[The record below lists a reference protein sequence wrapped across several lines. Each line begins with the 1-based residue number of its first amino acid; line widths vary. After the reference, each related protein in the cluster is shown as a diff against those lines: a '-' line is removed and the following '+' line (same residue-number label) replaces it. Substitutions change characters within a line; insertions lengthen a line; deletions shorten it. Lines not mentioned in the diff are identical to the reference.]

1 MSRNQ
6 GIVVDA
12 LFVGMTRPS
21 MVWGVTYSAMMF
33 NIVVTSES
41 FIVTKNLAW
50 LLAFLPIH
58 GMLFL
63 VCLHEPRFFDL
74 LQLWGRTRL
83 PAMVNG
89 NLRFWRANSYSPLA
103 VDLPDAHGR
112 RRSRPVQVLYRAR
125 PGRGKPCTC

>member
-6 GIVVDA
+6 GIVADP

-33 NIVVTSES
+33 NIVITTES
-41 FIVTKNLAW
+41 FIVTKNQAW
-50 LLAFLPIH
+50 LLSFVPVH
-58 GMLFL
+58 GVLYL
-63 VCLHEPRFFDL
+63 LCLYEPRFFDL

-83 PAMVNG
+83 PAMLGG

-103 VDLPDAHGR
+103 LHLPDARGR
-112 RRSRPVQVLYRAR
+112 RRMRTAPLTVS
-125 PGRGKPCTC
+125 

>member
-1 MSRNQ
+1 MHRNH
-6 GIVVDA
+6 GITVDS

-33 NIVVTSES
+33 NIVVTIES

-50 LLAFLPIH
+50 LLAFVPIH
-58 GMLFL
+58 GVLYL
-63 VCLHEPRFFDL
+63 VCLYEPRFFDL

-83 PAMVNG
+83 PAALNG

-103 VDLPDAHGR
+103 LTLPSARGR
-112 RRSRPVQVLYRAR
+112 RRHRHVQVLIAME
-125 PGRGKPCTC
+125 GALCD